1 MTESQGGDL
10 RVLIADDE
18 AIIRMGLKRM
28 LEEMG
33 HRVVGAA
40 ADGIRAVELA
50 RRTRPDLAIL
60 DIKMPGMDGLE
71 AARLITAERP
81 MPILILTAYSDRELV
96 ERAKELAVLAY
107 LVKPVRDSELAAAI
121 EIAVAR
127 FEEWRGLEGEAKSLQ
142 EALAARRV
150 VERAKRLLMSR
161 YGLTEREAFMRIH
174 RRSRDSRRPMR
185 EVAEEILREVA
196 G

>member
-1 MTESQGGDL
+1 M

-18 AIIRMGLKRM
+18 ALIRMGLKGM

-33 HRVVGAA
+33 HQVVGAA

-50 RRTRPDLAIL
+50 RQTQPDLAIL

-96 ERAKELAVLAY
+96 ERAKEVAVLAY

-127 FEEWRGLEGEAKSLQ
+127 FEEWRELEREAKSLQ
-142 EALAARRV
+142 EALATRQV
-150 VERAKRLLMSR
+150 VDQAKRLLMSR

-174 RRSRDSRRPMR
+174 CQSRDSRRPMR
-185 EVAEEILREVA
+185 EVAEEILRE
-196 G
+196 